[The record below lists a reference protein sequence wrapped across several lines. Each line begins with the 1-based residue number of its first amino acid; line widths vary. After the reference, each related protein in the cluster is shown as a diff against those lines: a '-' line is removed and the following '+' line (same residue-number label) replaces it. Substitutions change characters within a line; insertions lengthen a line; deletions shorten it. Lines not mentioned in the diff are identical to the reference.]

1 MAAIEIIASFIAFAV
16 VALSW
21 LVLPSQPAPV
31 AVKSGASEASL
42 PTAA

>member
-1 MAAIEIIASFIAFAV
+1 MATIEIVASFIAFGV
-16 VALSW
+16 VALAW

-31 AVKSGASEASL
+31 LVKAAVPESL